1 MGDCVREMTIR
12 EELENL
18 DLDQHDRDRI
28 LRKYDD
34 ERNCEKERNYQY
46 SRELEEKLI
55 QKDTEI
61 KALTGYIRFKGL

>member
-1 MGDCVREMTIR
+1 MNGCREKTVQ
-12 EELENL
+12 EELESL

-28 LRKYDD
+28 LKKYTD